1 MKNLSL
7 TIKGVSVGDT
17 WLRMIL
23 ADLTDT
29 FSRDDLLRRMT
40 EHPWPDLTLNEATRP
55 ILQHLK
61 RQGVISYSRDQK
73 CWQKT
78 SALEPAPCQTPLL
91 DTDSSVSLP
100 NEELVERA
108 SDKSW
113 LAMVAGW
120 LVSACLVG
128 ALMIINAGFAWNL
141 TEDSTIRLAF
151 TIGFMGLDGL
161 RPLLMALA
169 LSKSIRASRP
179 AQILAF
185 LIALGLAPASVISST
200 SVISSALILG
210 TETQVDQSVRQQQMG
225 RLQAEL
231 ERLESRVSQT
241 WAQHVQECDRGGCGV
256 IAEKLKDDAQ
266 ELEVRI
272 GEIRDQLS
280 KLETNRPASTFASRT
295 VETLQA
301 FGLHGEDTEWLMPV
315 FLALTLEIAALFG
328 PALLLGIQQPGVQS
342 RFRPNSSAKYIRS
355 DQNC

>member
-23 ADLTDT
+23 ADLSDT
-29 FSRDDLLRRMT
+29 FSRDDLLCQMT
-40 EHPWPDLTLNEATRP
+40 KQPWPDLMLNEAARP

-78 SALEPAPCQTPLL
+78 STQEPAPCQIPLL

-100 NEELVERA
+100 NEELVERVA
-108 SDKSW
+108 DKSW
-113 LAMVAGW
+113 LAMIAAW

-141 TEDSTIRLAF
+141 TEDSTFRLAF

-161 RPLLMALA
+161 RPMLMALA
-169 LSKSIRASRP
+169 LSRSIRASRP
-179 AQILAF
+179 ARILALF
-185 LIALGLAPASVISST
+185 IALGLAPASVISSM

-210 TETQVDQSVRQQQMG
+210 TETQIDQSVRQRQLV

-231 ERLESRVSQT
+231 ERLESRASQT
-241 WAQHVQECDRGGCGV
+241 WAQHVRECDRGGCGV
-256 IAEKLKDDAQ
+256 IAEKLKEEAQ
-266 ELEVRI
+266 DLEVRI
-272 GEIRDQLS
+272 KEVRGQLS
-280 KLETNRPASTFASRT
+280 KLETSRPASTFASRT
-295 VETLQA
+295 VKTLQA
-301 FGLHGEDTEWLMPV
+301 FGLHGYDTEWLMPV

-328 PALLLGIQQPGVQS
+328 PALLLGVQS

-355 DQNC
+355 GQNR